1 VAQGGQP
8 DIELDVIHR
17 YGAPVLKR
25 IRRLAGAGSVVLLGA
40 VIIQEMRRP
49 PDQREWH
56 GTLAG
61 VVPYD
66 LRPPTAER
74 LRQGLLNPHTD
85 ALFVPQVFGIG
96 WTLNFGRAMRSL
108 REGSRQA

>member
-1 VAQGGQP
+1 
-8 DIELDVIHR
+8 
-17 YGAPVLKR
+17 VLKR
-25 IRRLAGAGSVVLLGA
+25 IRRLVGAGGVALLGA
-40 VIIQEMRRP
+40 VIIQEMRKP

-74 LRQGLLNPHTD
+74 LREGLWNTHTD
-85 ALFVPQVFGIG
+85 ALFVPQVFGVG